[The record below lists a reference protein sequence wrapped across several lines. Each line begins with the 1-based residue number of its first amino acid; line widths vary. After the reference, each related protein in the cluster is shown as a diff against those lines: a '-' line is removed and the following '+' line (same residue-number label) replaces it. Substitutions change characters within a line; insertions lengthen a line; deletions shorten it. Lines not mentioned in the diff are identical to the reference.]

1 MPAPYRV
8 SVVIPFYNEEENVT
22 LLLEE
27 VLRSVPDAE
36 IIAVDDGSTDGT
48 LHKLQSNPKITVVHS
63 KKNLGQS
70 AALFQGLHQ
79 AKGDVCVMLDGD
91 GQNDPAD
98 IPVLLNELKNFDFVC
113 GVRRKRQDTWSRR
126 IGSQWA
132 NAVRRKV
139 LGDHATDTG
148 CTLKAM
154 RQEHVKHLIPFNGM
168 HRYIPALLGG
178 ADLTMGEVL
187 VNHRA
192 RQFGVS
198 KYTLGGRALRG
209 IWDLVGVRW
218 YLGRQIHWPSRRLPS

>member
-1 MPAPYRV
+1 MPRI
-8 SVVIPFYNEEENVT
+8 SVVVPFYNEEENVDE
-22 LLLEE
+22 LLQEILQSQPE
-27 VLRSVPDAE
+27 AE

-48 LHKLQSNPKITVVHS
+48 LEKIKSHARVTLVQA

-70 AALFQGLHQ
+70 AALFQGLH
-79 AKGDVCVMLDGD
+79 AAGGEICVMLDGD

-98 IPVLLNELKNFDFVC
+98 ISRLVEALDRYDFVC
-113 GVRRKRQDTWSRR
+113 GVRRKRQDSWGRR
-126 IGSQWA
+126 VGSKLA
-132 NAVRRKV
+132 NSIRRGV
-139 LGDHATDTG
+139 LGDRATDTG

-154 RQEHVKHLIPFNGM
+154 RREHVKHLIPFNGM

-187 VNHRA
+187 VNHRP
-192 RQFGVS
+192 RRFGVS

-218 YLGRQIHWPSRRLPS
+218 YLSRQIHWPSRRLP

>member
-1 MPAPYRV
+1 MSFPYCI
-8 SVVIPFYNEEENVT
+8 SVVIPFFNEEENVT
-22 LLLEE
+22 HLLDE
-27 VLRSVPDAE
+27 VQKVLPEAE

-48 LHKLQSNPKITVVHS
+48 LQRLEAHAGVKVVHS
-63 KKNLGQS
+63 SKNLGQS
-70 AALFQGLHQ
+70 AALFQGLH
-79 AKGDVCVMLDGD
+79 AATGEVCVMLDGD

-98 IPVLLNELKNFDFVC
+98 IPLLLKELERYDFVC

-126 IGSQWA
+126 IGSKWA
-132 NAVRRKV
+132 NAIRRSV

-154 RQEHVKHLIPFNGM
+154 RREHVKHLMPFNGM

-187 VNHRA
+187 VNHRS
-192 RQFGVS
+192 RQFGIS

-209 IWDLVGVRW
+209 VWDLVGVRW
-218 YLGRQIHWPSRRLPS
+218 YLGRQIHWLSTRLP